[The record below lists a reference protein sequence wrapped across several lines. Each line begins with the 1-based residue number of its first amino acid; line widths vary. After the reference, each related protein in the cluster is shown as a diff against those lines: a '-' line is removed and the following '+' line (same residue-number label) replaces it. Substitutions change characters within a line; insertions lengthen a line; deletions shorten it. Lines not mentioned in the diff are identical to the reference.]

1 MGAAKAAEEGSIM
14 NVISPDPW
22 RLIQQWQNELERLSR
37 HAFGND
43 GARTE
48 GGEWAPAV
56 DILEETDG
64 FVLYA
69 DIPGVDPEA
78 IEVSMHQGL
87 LSIRGERRLP
97 EAGERTRYR
106 LMERGRGAFHRQF
119 ALPHTADVTGVTA
132 TGRLGVL
139 MIRIPKVRNA
149 PPRRVEVRGEN
160 GD

>member
-1 MGAAKAAEEGSIM
+1 M

-37 HAFGND
+37 HAFGSD
-43 GARTE
+43 ESRAE
-48 GGEWAPAV
+48 DGEWAPLV
-56 DILEETDG
+56 DIIEEPDS

-69 DIPGVDPEA
+69 DIPGVDLES

-97 EAGERTRYR
+97 EAGEHTRYR

-119 ALPHTADVTGVTA
+119 ALPHTADVQGVTA
-132 TGRLGVL
+132 TGKSGVL
-139 MIRIPKVRNA
+139 EIRIPKVRNA
-149 PPRRVEVRGEN
+149 PPRKVEVRGQN
-160 GD
+160 GDP